1 MRKKGSLEDIL
12 LFAGAMI
19 ACGIA
24 IAFVLIGVYR

>member
-1 MRKKGSLEDIL
+1 MKKRNLEDIL
-12 LFAGAMI
+12 LFAVAMI

>member
-1 MRKKGSLEDIL
+1 MRKRNLEDIL
-12 LFAGAMI
+12 LFAGALA

>member
-1 MRKKGSLEDIL
+1 MRKRNLEDIL

>member
-1 MRKKGSLEDIL
+1 MRKRNLEDIR

-19 ACGIA
+19 ACGVA

>member
-1 MRKKGSLEDIL
+1 MRKRNLEDIL

-19 ACGIA
+19 ACGVA

>member
-1 MRKKGSLEDIL
+1 MRKKGNLEDIL

-19 ACGIA
+19 ACGVA

>member
-1 MRKKGSLEDIL
+1 MKKRNLEDIL

-19 ACGIA
+19 ACGVA

>member
-1 MRKKGSLEDIL
+1 MRKRNLEDVL